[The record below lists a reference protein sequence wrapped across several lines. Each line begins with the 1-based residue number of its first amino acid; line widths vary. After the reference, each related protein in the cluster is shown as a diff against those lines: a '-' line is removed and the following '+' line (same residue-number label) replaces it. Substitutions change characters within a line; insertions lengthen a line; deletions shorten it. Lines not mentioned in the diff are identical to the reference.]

1 MPQALG
7 KAAPLG
13 PPPPLT
19 LGMAQGEKQS
29 QANKAGAMGLGLGEM
44 RKVTRP
50 PPSPAFCSPVL
61 IGDLFLSS
69 FQEKGHMMLFMKAT
83 LDYFTLLFSHSLTM
97 SLYP

>member
-7 KAAPLG
+7 QAAPLG
-13 PPPPLT
+13 PPLLT

-50 PPSPAFCSPVL
+50 PPSPAFCPPVL

-69 FQEKGHMMLFMKAT
+69 
-83 LDYFTLLFSHSLTM
+83 YFTLLFSHSLTM